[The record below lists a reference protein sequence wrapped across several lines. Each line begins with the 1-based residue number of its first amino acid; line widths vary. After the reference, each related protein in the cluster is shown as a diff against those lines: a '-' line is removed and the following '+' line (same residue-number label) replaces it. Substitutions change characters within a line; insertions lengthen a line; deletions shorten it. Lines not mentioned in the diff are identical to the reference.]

1 MSKSLQ
7 YLALKTAIN
16 EKTIYSIDF
25 ENGKIV
31 TNTKNT
37 IQIHFCDS
45 FKSTINAILCQ
56 ESFSFFFKNLRIY
69 FENA

>member
-1 MSKSLQ
+1 MTKSLQ

-16 EKTIYSIDF
+16 GKTIYSIDF
-25 ENGKIV
+25 EGGKIV

-45 FKSTINAILCQ
+45 FESTINAILCQ
-56 ESFSFFFKNLRIY
+56 EKFYFYFKNLRIY
-69 FENA
+69 F